1 MRPVAWVFIF
11 AVLIMVG
18 SVLPWV
24 DTIAGSLSGYQGA
37 GLWTLSGGAIVL
49 AGGLLHSVLGRRWV
63 TVAHAAVGGGAALAL
78 GGWQSI
84 RLLRLCA
91 GGACVPGVGLVLV
104 LIGGVGALLV
114 AGRLARD
121 GSHVA
126 G

>member
-1 MRPVAWVFIF
+1 MRPIAWVFIF
-11 AVLIMVG
+11 ALLIMLG

-24 DTIAGSLSGYQGA
+24 DTIAGSLSGHQGA

-63 TVAHAAVGGGAALAL
+63 TVAHAAIGGAAALVLA
-78 GGWQSI
+78 GWQGL
-84 RLLRLCA
+84 RLLRLCG
-91 GGACVPGVGLVLV
+91 GGACAPGVGLVLV
-104 LIGGVGALLV
+104 LVGGIGALLV

-121 GSHVA
+121 DSRVA